1 MGNNT
6 MPEPV
11 LEYAIGEFKGDFPN
25 VPISAGVNMEE
36 LKSLD
41 PDPMFVSLPVIPK
54 AGAISKNGLLYDDDL
69 IASVESQINEKRP
82 GGTWGHLKEEDRST
96 AYPIPHAM
104 WVGAKRVGES
114 LWAKAYIA
122 PGPQREHIRRLRAVN
137 GKIATSIYGQGSYE
151 ATGDKGVRRLR
162 NFSLESLD
170 FAPPER
176 AALQY
181 GASPNVTSEF
191 QQEGNP
197 DMDKQQLIAELT
209 VDDIPARL
217 RDALVAEFRTQVSDR
232 DTLIA
237 ELQTSVAEFRRREF
251 DLAVDARVAE
261 LTAWQVTGDAAK
273 AKLDSFRRTLK
284 SRIVAELASTSSA
297 TGKPA
302 PELVEGVVETIW
314 ADLQPLAETVRD
326 ALAGPPAIVA
336 GKVVSKREK
345 FEDTP
350 EARAKARALM
360 GI

>member
-1 MGNNT
+1 
-6 MPEPV
+6 MPEQV

-25 VPISAGVNMEE
+25 VPIATGVNLDE

-41 PDPMFVSLPVIPK
+41 PDPMFVTLPVIPK

-69 IASVESQINEKRP
+69 ISSVESQINEKRP

-96 AYPIPHAM
+96 AYPIPPAM
-104 WVGAKRVGES
+104 WVGARRVGES

-122 PGPQREHIRRLRAVN
+122 PGPQREHIKRLRAMN

-181 GASPNVTSEF
+181 GVSPIVTSEI
-191 QQEGNP
+191 EKESP
-197 DMDKQQLIAELT
+197 EMDRNQIIAELA
-209 VDDIPARL
+209 VGDIPASIREQI
-217 RDALVAEFRTQVSDR
+217 VAEFRTQVQDR
-232 DTLIA
+232 DTMIK
-237 ELQTSVAEFRRREF
+237 ELQTTVAEFRRQQFES
-251 DLAVDARVAE
+251 AVDTKVVE
-261 LTAWQVTGDAAK
+261 LTAWNVTGDAAK
-273 AKLDSFRRTLK
+273 AKLDAFRRTLR
-284 SRIVAELASTSSA
+284 SRLVAELAGDA
-297 TGKPA
+297 TKLA
-302 PELVEGVVETIW
+302 TVVETVR

-326 ALAGPPAIVA
+326 ALAGPPAVVTS
-336 GKVVSKREK
+336 KVQAVPK

-350 EARAKARALM
+350 EARAAARREFQF
-360 GI
+360 